1 MKKYFLSAQNKNYME
16 TINIILTVK
25 KETKNLKK

>member
-1 MKKYFLSAQNKNYME
+1 MKKYFQQAQNKNYMK

>member
-1 MKKYFLSAQNKNYME
+1 MKKYFLSAQNKNYKK